1 LSSAAAVK
9 NIKRIADVATS
20 FCPGHAMPLA
30 NTGWRWRR
38 LGAVRRY
45 QAANAQ
51 IGVAGLD
58 FGTSSCGYFRSVEKK
73 RKKEGFEELHD

>member
-1 LSSAAAVK
+1 
-9 NIKRIADVATS
+9 
-20 FCPGHAMPLA
+20 MPLA
-30 NTGWRWRR
+30 TIRWRRRRLAHRR

-51 IGVAGLD
+51 IGVAGLG
-58 FGTSSCGYFRSVEKK
+58 FGTSFCGYFRSVENEK